1 MVAVVPGMESQLPLV
16 LEVAVAGVEW
26 AAPPSLQ
33 AGAVEGAMV
42 QVGCLAAVAV
52 LARGDSA

>member
-1 MVAVVPGMESQLPLV
+1 MPGMESQLPLV